1 MKQKLLKTMLLLCA
15 LIVGMGNAW
24 AETKEIKAKWTAS
37 SGGLGTG
44 IGSGTITDDQS
55 NSWSYTRTLKSGTSY
70 TGFTSSC
77 IQLGKNGGVENLT
90 ISTSALASYTIKEV
104 SVECSS
110 YNGAHKVAIKVGST
124 TYLSSTATASWT
136 TVNTKKGTGSSKGNI
151 EIQFTD
157 GTRALY
163 IKSISVTYEVDLTD
177 PTITFDDGS
186 IRVGRTLDLG
196 TLFESNSDGAVTYS
210 ITAGDSYATL
220 DGSSLTGV
228 AVGDVTIQASQAAKG
243 SYAAAT
249 ASATIAVTA
258 AKTLSNIA
266 ITTAPTKTTY
276 SDGEH
281 FDPTGMVVTATYSDE
296 STENV
301 TALCT
306 YDPDLSTALTTT
318 DTEVVIS
325 YTENMVNKTTTQAI
339 TVVEYQILPFNWPGG
354 TTSTL
359 NALAG
364 VTANVNATDYADSN
378 APYYQ
383 KMSAVNQY
391 ILIHIDSKPSHVYV
405 DVKML
410 GGSTTSKIKI
420 QECDT
425 EDGTFTDVEEL
436 TISGATNTVLHLGTL
451 NPFNAS
457 TRYVKIIKS
466 QHGSN
471 IGVGPITIT
480 NSESV
485 TVGSAG
491 YTTYVTASNVSFPT
505 GVSAYMVTAIN
516 TNTIHLEEILD
527 APVGAALILEADEGT
542 YALEDEYLGL
552 YEEVGTNLLQA
563 SDGTVEG
570 DGSTILALANKSGIV
585 GFYPV
590 GVGVKVPAGK
600 AYLNTDGTPVKEFLG
615 FDFGEDGVQSLK
627 DGQFTLDNTA
637 IFNLAGQRMSKLQR
651 GINIVNGKKIIVK

>member
-15 LIVGMGNAW
+15 LVVGSGNVW
-24 AETKEIKAKWTAS
+24 GEIKEITATWTAS
-37 SGGLGTG
+37 SGGLGSG
-44 IGSGTITDDQS
+44 IGSGTITDNQS
-55 NSWSYTRTLKSGTSY
+55 NSWSYTRTLKSGSSY
-70 TGFTSSC
+70 TGWSSNC

-90 ISTSALASYTIKEV
+90 ISTSALTSYTIKEV

-157 GTRALY
+157 GSRALY
-163 IKSISVTYEVDLTD
+163 IKSISVKYEVELTD
-177 PTITFDDGS
+177 PTITFDDSS
-186 IRVGRTLDLG
+186 IRVGRTLDLS
-196 TLFESNSDGAVTYS
+196 TLFESNSSGAVTYS
-210 ITAGDSYATL
+210 ITAGESYATL

-228 AVGDVTIQASQAAKG
+228 AVGDVTVQASQAAKG
-243 SYAAAT
+243 SYASAT

-276 SDGEH
+276 SEGEY
-281 FDPTGMVVTATYSDE
+281 FDPTGIVVTATYSDE

-318 DTEVVIS
+318 DTEVEIS

-339 TVVEYQILPFNWPGG
+339 TVVDYQILPFNWAGG

-364 VTANVNATDYADSN
+364 VTASVDAKDYADSN

-383 KMSAVNQY
+383 KMSAIDQY
-391 ILIHIDSKPSHVYV
+391 ILIHIDSKPSRVYV
-405 DVKML
+405 DVKMI
-410 GGSTTSKIKI
+410 GGATTSKIKI

-436 TISGATNTVLHLGTL
+436 TISGAQNTVLHLGTL
-451 NPFNAS
+451 KSFKTS
-457 TRYVKIIKS
+457 TRYVKIIKT

-471 IGVGPITIT
+471 IGVGSIHIT

-485 TVGSAG
+485 TIGTAG
-491 YTTYVTASNVSFPT
+491 YTTYVTASDVSFPT
-505 GVSAYMVTAIN
+505 GVSAYIVTAIN
-516 TNTIHLEEILD
+516 SSSIHLEEVLD
-527 APVGAALILEADEGT
+527 APAETPLIIEATAGTYILEDD
-542 YALEDEYLGL
+542 YSGL
-552 YEEVGTNLLQA
+552 YSSAGTNLLC
-563 SDGTVEG
+563 SSNGTVDG
-570 DGSTILALANKSGIV
+570 DASTILALAKKTEV

-590 GVGVKVPAGK
+590 NTGVKVPAGK
-600 AYLNTDGTPVKEFLG
+600 AYLNTSGTPVKEFLG
-615 FDFGEDGVQSLK
+615 FDFGQDGVQSIK
-627 DGQFTLDNTA
+627 NGHFTLDNSA

-651 GINIVNGKKIIVK
+651 GINIVNGQKIIVK